1 METFFY
7 VCGSGN
13 SEAELK
19 ELLLRRYNSYSFIY
33 DMTLPEFCEFME
45 VVYDKEKEEKMREQ
59 WLAMLPKFNKYI
71 EFSEFEDMMTG
82 ANIDRR
88 SNSEIIAEV
97 LALHPEL
104 GGHL

>member
-1 METFFY
+1 
-7 VCGSGN
+7 
-13 SEAELK
+13 
-19 ELLLRRYNSYSFIY
+19 
-33 DMTLPEFCEFME
+33 MTISEFCEFME
-45 VVYDKEKEEKMREQ
+45 VVFEKEKKEKLREQ

-71 EFSEFEDMMTG
+71 EFTEFSDVMTG

-88 SNSEIIAEV
+88 PNSEIIAEV